1 MPHVGDSEVQ
11 VMVEAV
17 KSTVVGLG
25 VCCRRY
31 TAMFYW
37 SQPCTD
43 STKYLVQVT
52 PCWSLGQHTTLVAYS
67 FLVQCIPAIV
77 VHWHASPCSVCVYMY
92 KLRHTEC
99 IVHGHWAHC
108 TYVYVVTDSFQY
120 ASHPWHV
127 VCVLI
132 WVFECWRSR
141 NNPLKHKMFWP

>member
-1 MPHVGDSEVQ
+1 MHLLPRVGGDPCPSPWTPSLPSMPHVGDSEVQ

-52 PCWSLGQHTTLVAYS
+52 PY
-67 FLVQCIPAIV
+67 
-77 VHWHASPCSVCVYMY
+77 
-92 KLRHTEC
+92 
-99 IVHGHWAHC
+99 
-108 TYVYVVTDSFQY
+108 
-120 ASHPWHV
+120 
-127 VCVLI
+127 
-132 WVFECWRSR
+132 
-141 NNPLKHKMFWP
+141 